1 MAFLEFRKLGIGL
14 FHSIHIREG
23 VKKLDFLRD
32 VMSHMRGGGCPEK
45 NLFYFNNY
53 SVLSPL
59 A

>member
-32 VMSHMRGGGCPEK
+32 VMSHMRGGDALKKEIK
-45 NLFYFNNY
+45 K
-53 SVLSPL
+53 
-59 A
+59 